1 MKQLSSKIKPSSTL
15 WQIAH
20 FLYVVLLPIILYI
33 CVNRGLV
40 LLGIGFVALSKWRVF
55 AIRPRYWVASLRAN
69 AVDLSVGISTAIFM
83 SQTQSALI
91 QLIWAVSYAF
101 WLIVIKTLTSTAGVS
116 IQALIAFVYGLMA
129 IYLAFGG
136 SAMGL
141 LILLTWALCY
151 SVAHHFL
158 SSFEELHIKFI
169 ANIFAFFGA
178 ALTWILSHW
187 LLFYGIVAQPALLL
201 MIIGVYLSILYAL
214 YKYHRLSPMLKT
226 IILLFLTFSVTLII
240 IFSDWSDKTL

>member
-1 MKQLSSKIKPSSTL
+1 MKQPSIKIKPSSTL

-20 FLYVVLLPIILYI
+20 LIYVVLLPIILYV

-40 LLGIGFVALSKWRVF
+40 LLGIGFVVLSKWRVF
-55 AIRPRYWVASLRAN
+55 AIRPRYWAASLRAN
-69 AVDLSVGISTAIFM
+69 AVDLSVGVSTAIFM

-91 QLIWAVSYAF
+91 QLVWAASYAF
-101 WLIVIKTLTSTAGVS
+101 WLIVIKTLSSTVGVS

-129 IYLAFGG
+129 IYLFFGG
-136 SAMGL
+136 SPIWVLMV
-141 LILLTWALCY
+141 LTWALCY
-151 SVAHHFL
+151 SAAHHFL

-169 ANIFAFFGA
+169 ANVFAFFGA

-201 MIIGVYLSILYAL
+201 MIIGIYLSILYVL
-214 YKYHRLSPMLKT
+214 HKYQRLSPMLKT